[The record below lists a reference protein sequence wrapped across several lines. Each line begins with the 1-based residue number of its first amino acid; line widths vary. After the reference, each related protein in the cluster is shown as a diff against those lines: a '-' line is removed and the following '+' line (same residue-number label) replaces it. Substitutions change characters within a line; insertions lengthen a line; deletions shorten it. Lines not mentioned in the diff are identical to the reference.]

1 MEEETDSV
9 KSNEEEPHRMASS
22 IANPV
27 DTKSMRNNLLQEIV
41 GFNKKKQLKSIHDKD
56 QDKKGTTTQ
65 ESYVKD
71 ADSIKEDRKSIKS
84 EKLLRSRDEHGSHF
98 IEINKD
104 LYCRAEICILFI
116 IYSFF

>member
-9 KSNEEEPHRMASS
+9 KSNEEEPHRIASS
-22 IANPV
+22 KGNPV

-41 GFNKKKQLKSIHDKD
+41 GFNKKKQLKSIQDKD

-84 EKLLRSRDEHGSHF
+84 EKLLRSKNEHGSHF
-98 IEINKD
+98 I
-104 LYCRAEICILFI
+104 
-116 IYSFF
+116 